1 MKHRGLVCERMLL
14 LFIASYPLL
23 RLVERAECFSI
34 TGNSIPRRPV
44 VQQQLQLQHA
54 TNTLAVGG
62 SISFINNHNDR
73 ARRKYNSKLHPAA
86 FRLNSVSDTDT
97 DTSISVNS
105 SASGMGLGDEME
117 SSLVIDEEGEDG
129 SIVCARGICVVA
141 DDEAP
146 ELCRIDYDNDE
157 DLNCVP
163 NDNAVEPGLS
173 FAFLWPRVL
182 LLICSVLYGTNF
194 PLGRLMND
202 SLPASAATSARML
215 LASVALSPFLF
226 QLKPELRWTAMLCGS
241 FTALG
246 YVSQSIALVDTP
258 AATVSFLGA
267 LVVIVCPALAVLV
280 NKKKMGFSD
289 APQTWISASLCL
301 IGVGLL
307 ELGGDSGFGFGDVG
321 WGDFWSVLQAVGFG
335 TSFFITERMM
345 AKEPTQA
352 LPITAVQCAMSA
364 AIASAWS
371 VLDGIQAFDGLFSFG
386 PHGAW
391 LLDENVASSFT
402 LPGLFLNIDFRAV
415 AGAAAFTGFIT
426 TAANRVGETIALGKL
441 SSSEASVLLA
451 TEPLWAAI
459 FANYLIGEQLG
470 FWDAIG
476 GALIV
481 VACVATALEPEWLRE
496 KLGIEYRES
505 K

>member
-1 MKHRGLVCERMLL
+1 MLL
-14 LFIASYPLL
+14 LFIASYSLL
-23 RLVERAECFSI
+23 RLVERAECFSA
-34 TGNSIPRRPV
+34 GNSIARRPV
-44 VQQQLQLQHA
+44 VQQQQQQQHV
-54 TNTLAVGG
+54 TLALGG
-62 SISFINNHNDR
+62 SISFINND
-73 ARRKYNSKLHPAA
+73 RRKYNNNLHPAA

-97 DTSISVNS
+97 DTSISIDS
-105 SASGMGLGDEME
+105 SASGMDYDME
-117 SSLVIDEEGEDG
+117 SSMVVDEEDG
-129 SIVCARGICVVA
+129 IVCARGICVVA

-163 NDNAVEPGLS
+163 NENAVEPGLS
-173 FAFLWPRVL
+173 FAFLWPRAL

-202 SLPASAATSARML
+202 SLPASAATSSRML

-226 QLKPELRWTAMLCGS
+226 QLKPELRWTAVLCGS

-289 APQTWISASLCL
+289 APQTWISATLCL

-352 LPITAVQCAMSA
+352 LPITAAQCAMSA
-364 AIASAWS
+364 AIASAWA
-371 VLDGIQAFDGLFSFG
+371 VLDGTQAFDGLFSFG

-481 VACVATALEPEWLRE
+481 VACVATALEPEWLRG
-496 KLGIEYRES
+496 KLGIEYRE
-505 K
+505 